1 MSEARRARTA
11 TAGAETSEERLDREV
26 DELMQELRAVIPGA
40 QVLFGLL
47 LTVAF
52 TERFRELG
60 DTERYVYFGTFV
72 SALVALVLLLGPA
85 SFHRMRFRRCDK
97 ERLLEVAN
105 REMLA
110 AFVFVAA
117 SIGGV
122 AYLVA
127 SVVISTMVAA
137 VTSAVLVTAA
147 AIVWWVVPTAH
158 RNRERAAALSGRPL
172 PDRAPP
178 GRPDPVARSARGVGE
193 QRSVRMGSTTEG
205 TAR

>member
-1 MSEARRARTA
+1 VEDE
-11 TAGAETSEERLDREV
+11 GKRLDREV

-85 SFHRMRFRRCDK
+85 SFHRLRFRCYDK
-97 ERLLEVAN
+97 ERLLRVAN
-105 REMLA
+105 VEMIAALA
-110 AFVFVAA
+110 FVAA

-122 AYLVA
+122 AYLVT
-127 SVVISTMVAA
+127 SIVVSAPVAA
-137 VTSAVLVTAA
+137 VTSAVLVSVAA
-147 AIVWWVVPTAH
+147 VVWWVVPLAH
-158 RNRERAAALSGRPL
+158 RERDRRRTNSRPEAARQGTSRP
-172 PDRAPP
+172 A
-178 GRPDPVARSARGVGE
+178 
-193 QRSVRMGSTTEG
+193 TH
-205 TAR
+205 